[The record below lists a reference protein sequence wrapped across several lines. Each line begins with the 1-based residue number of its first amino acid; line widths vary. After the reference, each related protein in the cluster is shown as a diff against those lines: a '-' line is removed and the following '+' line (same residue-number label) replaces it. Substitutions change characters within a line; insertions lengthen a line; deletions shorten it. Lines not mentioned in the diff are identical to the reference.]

1 MILQESLLTFMRY
14 VLPVELVEYFDLVE
28 VKEENQELHLFL
40 EESDK
45 KPEEFKDIQ
54 LFSNGFY
61 QSSTIADFPLRDK
74 NVRLHIS
81 RRRWVDSEGKSY
93 SRQWDLTA
101 EGTRYSKEFG
111 ETLKKLFGHLSDTGT
126 IS

>member
-1 MILQESLLTFMRY
+1 MLQESLLTFMRY

-93 SRQWDLTA
+93 SRQLD
-101 EGTRYSKEFG
+101 
-111 ETLKKLFGHLSDTGT
+111 
-126 IS
+126 